1 MTENNLERTGAL
13 WQNLSE
19 KGNIYFNMDLEG
31 KRYVVLANN
40 FKEEDKQ
47 PDFIVY
53 ERKKEEEK
61 EEEKKGKKK

>member
-1 MTENNLERTGAL
+1 MNESNLEKTGAL

-19 KGNIYFNMDLEG
+19 KGNVYFNMDLEG

-53 ERKKEEEK
+53 ERTN
-61 EEEKKGKKK
+61 EEKKAKKK

>member
-1 MTENNLERTGAL
+1 MTENNLERAGAL

-31 KRYVVLANN
+31 QRYVVLANN
-40 FKEEDKQ
+40 FKEDEKQ

-53 ERKKEEEK
+53 QRKKEETEA
-61 EEEKKGKKK
+61 KKAKKK